1 MVLLMVVF
9 LYLTG
14 VDQWICLSFGILS
27 GSLLVWVI
35 FRLNARYGEHGLM
48 KLLAEKRHPRYLIHR
63 KRVFRL
69 FTRRKKTTIMR
80 NVLKAETLERRFP
93 LLSVENGCIVS
104 KDADLTVAFE
114 VELPELYTV
123 TADEYEAMHSSWIKA
138 MKVLPE
144 HSVVCKQDWFVKE
157 TYRPKTD
164 DGEQSF
170 LTRSYELHFNERP
183 YLNHKCYLFL
193 TKTTRERS
201 RRKSDFNTLCRGFLL
216 PKEITDKDAAA
227 RFLEAVEQFERIM
240 NDSGHIRLRRL
251 ETDEITGT
259 KERPGLVEKYFSLS
273 LKDETAVLQDICLKP
288 GRMRIGDKRLC
299 LHTLSD
305 TEDLPGRLSTD
316 MRYERMS
323 TDRSDCRLSFA
334 APVGLLLSCNHI
346 YSQYVFID
354 DAQEILQMMEK
365 NSRNMLSLS
374 KYSRSNAINQEWTE
388 MYLDEAHTKGVLPV
402 RCHCNV
408 IAWAEDAEEFR
419 RIRNDTG
426 SQLAM
431 MECTPRYNTIDT
443 PVIYW
448 AGIPGN
454 AGDFPSEESFYTF
467 LEQAVCLF
475 AGETNY
481 RSSPSPFGIRLADRQ
496 NGIPVHV
503 DISDLPMKR
512 GIITNRN
519 KFILGPSGSGKSF
532 FTNHLVRQYYEQG
545 AHILLVDTGNSYQGL
560 CRMIHDR
567 TNGKDGIYITYE
579 EDNPISFNPF
589 YTESG
594 KFDVEKRDS
603 INTLILTL
611 WKREDES
618 PKRSEEVALS
628 GAVNAYIRKISENR
642 NIRPDFNGFYEFVAD
657 DYRRMIEEKKVRE
670 KDFDIDGFLNVLEPF
685 YRGGDYDF
693 LLNSDKELDLTG
705 KRFIVFELDNISSN
719 KVLLPVVTLIIMETF
734 IAKMRRLKGIR
745 KMILIEECW
754 KALMSA
760 NMSEYIKY
768 LFKTVRKYFGEAV
781 VVTQEVDDIISSPI
795 VKEAI
800 INNSDCKILL
810 DQRKYMN
817 KFEHIQRLLGLTE
830 KEKGQILSIN
840 QANHPGRFY
849 REVWIGLGGTCSAVY
864 ATEVSEEEYFTFTTE
879 ESEKLEV
886 QRIAGGPEGSLE
898 GAIRRLAEKKRE
910 EQKQVSNP
918 K

>member
-1 MVLLMVVF
+1 
-9 LYLTG
+9 
-14 VDQWICLSFGILS
+14 
-27 GSLLVWVI
+27 
-35 FRLNARYGEHGLM
+35 
-48 KLLAEKRHPRYLIHR
+48 
-63 KRVFRL
+63 
-69 FTRRKKTTIMR
+69 MR
-80 NVLKAETLERRFP
+80 NVLKAETLERKFP
-93 LLSVENGCIVS
+93 LLAVENGCVVS
-104 KDADLTVAFE
+104 KDADLTVVFE

-123 TADEYEAMHSSWIKA
+123 TAEEYEAIHSSWIKA
-138 MKVLPE
+138 IKVLPNY
-144 HSVVCKQDWFVKE
+144 SVVCKQDWFTKE
-157 TYRPKTD
+157 SYSPGFKTE
-164 DGEQSF
+164 EQSF
-170 LTRSYELHFNERP
+170 LSKSYERHFNERP
-183 YLNHKCYLFL
+183 YLNHKCYLYL

-201 RRKSDFNTLCRGFLL
+201 RQRSDFNTLCRGFLL
-216 PKEITDKDAAA
+216 PKEITDKDMAA
-227 RFLEAVEQFERIM
+227 RFMEAVEQFERIM
-240 NDSGHIRLRRL
+240 NDSGLVSLRRM

-259 KERPGLVEKYFSLS
+259 KECPGLVEKYFSLS
-273 LKDETAVLQDICLKP
+273 LENKTAVLQDICLKP
-288 GRMRIGDKRLC
+288 GRMRVGDKRLC

-305 TEDLPGRLSTD
+305 TADLPGKVSTD

-334 APVGLLLSCNHI
+334 APVGLLLPCNHI
-346 YSQYVFID
+346 YHQFIFID
-354 DAQEILQMMEK
+354 DAQEILQSMEK
-365 NSRNMLSLS
+365 TSRNMLSLS
-374 KYSRSNAINQEWTE
+374 KYSRSNAVNQEWTE

-408 IAWAEDAEEFR
+408 MAWAEDAEEFR
-419 RIRNDTG
+419 RIKNDTG

-431 MECTPRYNTIDT
+431 MECTPRYNTVDT
-443 PVIYW
+443 PVLYW

-454 AGDFPSEESFYTF
+454 AGDFPAEESFYTF

-475 AGETNY
+475 TAETNY
-481 RSSPSPFGIRLADRQ
+481 RSSPSPFGIRMADRQ
-496 NGIPVHV
+496 NGIPIHV

-545 AHILLVDTGNSYQGL
+545 THILLVDTGNSYQGL

-567 TNGKDGIYITYE
+567 THGEDGIYITYE
-579 EDNPISFNPF
+579 ENNPIAFNPF
-589 YTESG
+589 YTDNRQL
-594 KFDVEKRDS
+594 DVEKRES
-603 INTLILTL
+603 IKTLILTL
-611 WKREDES
+611 WKREDEA

-628 GAVNAYIRKISENR
+628 GAVNAYIRKIMEDET
-642 NIRPDFNGFYEFVAD
+642 IKPDFNGFYEFVRD

-685 YRGGDYDF
+685 YKGGDYDF
-693 LLNSDKELDLTG
+693 LLNSDKELDLAN

-734 IAKMRRLKGIR
+734 ISKMRKLQGIR

-817 KFEHIQRLLGLTE
+817 KFEHIQKLLGLTE

-840 QANHPGRFY
+840 QANHPGRVY
-849 REVWIGLGGTCSAVY
+849 REVWIGLGGTHSAVY
-864 ATEVSEEEYFTFTTE
+864 ATEVSEEEYYTFTTE
-879 ESEKLEV
+879 ESEKLEA
-886 QRIAGGPEGSLE
+886 RKMSEELGGNLE
-898 GAIRRLAEKKRE
+898 LAIRRLAEKKRE
-910 EQKQVSNP
+910 EQKQVSTP

>member
-1 MVLLMVVF
+1 
-9 LYLTG
+9 
-14 VDQWICLSFGILS
+14 
-27 GSLLVWVI
+27 
-35 FRLNARYGEHGLM
+35 
-48 KLLAEKRHPRYLIHR
+48 
-63 KRVFRL
+63 
-69 FTRRKKTTIMR
+69 MR

-138 MKVLPE
+138 VKVLPE

-273 LKDETAVLQDICLKP
+273 LEDETAVLQDICLKP

-374 KYSRSNAINQEWTE
+374 KYSRSNAVNQEWTE

-481 RSSPSPFGIRLADRQ
+481 RNSPSPFGIRLADRQ

-642 NIRPDFNGFYEFVAD
+642 NIRPDFNGFYEFVTE

-810 DQRKYMN
+810 DQRKYIN

-886 QRIAGGPEGSLE
+886 QRIAGLPEGSLE

>member
-1 MVLLMVVF
+1 
-9 LYLTG
+9 
-14 VDQWICLSFGILS
+14 
-27 GSLLVWVI
+27 
-35 FRLNARYGEHGLM
+35 
-48 KLLAEKRHPRYLIHR
+48 
-63 KRVFRL
+63 
-69 FTRRKKTTIMR
+69 MR

-138 MKVLPE
+138 VKVLPE

-193 TKTTRERS
+193 TKTTREHS

-273 LKDETAVLQDICLKP
+273 LEDETAVLQDICLKP

-374 KYSRSNAINQEWTE
+374 KYSRSNAVNQEWTE

-503 DISDLPMKR
+503 DISDLPMKK

-810 DQRKYMN
+810 DQRKYIN

>member
-1 MVLLMVVF
+1 M
-9 LYLTG
+9 LY
-14 VDQWICLSFGILS
+14 
-27 GSLLVWVI
+27 
-35 FRLNARYGEHGLM
+35 
-48 KLLAEKRHPRYLIHR
+48 
-63 KRVFRL
+63 
-69 FTRRKKTTIMR
+69 
-80 NVLKAETLERRFP
+80 
-93 LLSVENGCIVS
+93 
-104 KDADLTVAFE
+104 
-114 VELPELYTV
+114 
-123 TADEYEAMHSSWIKA
+123 
-138 MKVLPE
+138 
-144 HSVVCKQDWFVKE
+144 
-157 TYRPKTD
+157 
-164 DGEQSF
+164 
-170 LTRSYELHFNERP
+170 
-183 YLNHKCYLFL
+183 
-193 TKTTRERS
+193 
-201 RRKSDFNTLCRGFLL
+201 
-216 PKEITDKDAAA
+216 
-227 RFLEAVEQFERIM
+227 
-240 NDSGHIRLRRL
+240 
-251 ETDEITGT
+251 
-259 KERPGLVEKYFSLS
+259 
-273 LKDETAVLQDICLKP
+273 
-288 GRMRIGDKRLC
+288 
-299 LHTLSD
+299 
-305 TEDLPGRLSTD
+305 
-316 MRYERMS
+316 
-323 TDRSDCRLSFA
+323 
-334 APVGLLLSCNHI
+334 
-346 YSQYVFID
+346 
-354 DAQEILQMMEK
+354 
-365 NSRNMLSLS
+365 
-374 KYSRSNAINQEWTE
+374 WT
-388 MYLDEAHTKGVLPV
+388 
-402 RCHCNV
+402 
-408 IAWAEDAEEFR
+408 
-419 RIRNDTG
+419 
-426 SQLAM
+426 
-431 MECTPRYNTIDT
+431 
-443 PVIYW
+443 
-448 AGIPGN
+448 GIPGN
-454 AGDFPSEESFYTF
+454 AGDFPAEESFYTF

-481 RSSPSPFGIRLADRQ
+481 RSSPSPFGIRMADRQ

-532 FTNHLVRQYYEQG
+532 FTNHLVRNYYEQG

-567 TNGKDGIYITYE
+567 TRGGDGIYITYE

>member
-1 MVLLMVVF
+1 
-9 LYLTG
+9 
-14 VDQWICLSFGILS
+14 
-27 GSLLVWVI
+27 
-35 FRLNARYGEHGLM
+35 
-48 KLLAEKRHPRYLIHR
+48 
-63 KRVFRL
+63 
-69 FTRRKKTTIMR
+69 MR

-138 MKVLPE
+138 VKVLPE

-273 LKDETAVLQDICLKP
+273 LEDETAVLQDICLKP

-374 KYSRSNAINQEWTE
+374 KYSRSNAVNQEWTE

-443 PVIYW
+443 PVIYS

-503 DISDLPMKR
+503 DISDLPMKK

-810 DQRKYMN
+810 DQRKYIN

>member
-1 MVLLMVVF
+1 
-9 LYLTG
+9 
-14 VDQWICLSFGILS
+14 
-27 GSLLVWVI
+27 
-35 FRLNARYGEHGLM
+35 
-48 KLLAEKRHPRYLIHR
+48 
-63 KRVFRL
+63 
-69 FTRRKKTTIMR
+69 MR

-719 KVLLPVVTLIIMETF
+719 KVLLPAVTLIIMETF

>member
-1 MVLLMVVF
+1 
-9 LYLTG
+9 
-14 VDQWICLSFGILS
+14 
-27 GSLLVWVI
+27 
-35 FRLNARYGEHGLM
+35 
-48 KLLAEKRHPRYLIHR
+48 
-63 KRVFRL
+63 
-69 FTRRKKTTIMR
+69 MR

-481 RSSPSPFGIRLADRQ
+481 RNSPSPFGIRLADRQ

-810 DQRKYMN
+810 DQRKYIN

-886 QRIAGGPEGSLE
+886 QRIAGLPEGSLE

>member
-1 MVLLMVVF
+1 
-9 LYLTG
+9 
-14 VDQWICLSFGILS
+14 
-27 GSLLVWVI
+27 
-35 FRLNARYGEHGLM
+35 
-48 KLLAEKRHPRYLIHR
+48 
-63 KRVFRL
+63 
-69 FTRRKKTTIMR
+69 MR

-840 QANHPGRFY
+840 QANHPGCFY

>member
-1 MVLLMVVF
+1 
-9 LYLTG
+9 
-14 VDQWICLSFGILS
+14 
-27 GSLLVWVI
+27 
-35 FRLNARYGEHGLM
+35 
-48 KLLAEKRHPRYLIHR
+48 
-63 KRVFRL
+63 
-69 FTRRKKTTIMR
+69 MR

-138 MKVLPE
+138 VKVLPE

-193 TKTTRERS
+193 TKTTRERN

-273 LKDETAVLQDICLKP
+273 LEDETAVLQDICLKP

-374 KYSRSNAINQEWTE
+374 KYSRSNAVNQEWTE

-810 DQRKYMN
+810 DQRKYIN

>member
-1 MVLLMVVF
+1 
-9 LYLTG
+9 
-14 VDQWICLSFGILS
+14 
-27 GSLLVWVI
+27 
-35 FRLNARYGEHGLM
+35 
-48 KLLAEKRHPRYLIHR
+48 
-63 KRVFRL
+63 
-69 FTRRKKTTIMR
+69 MR

-104 KDADLTVAFE
+104 KDADLTMAFE

-138 MKVLPE
+138 VKVLPE

-273 LKDETAVLQDICLKP
+273 LEDETTVLQDICLKP

-374 KYSRSNAINQEWTE
+374 KYSRSNAVNQEWTE

>member
-1 MVLLMVVF
+1 MEYPVNKGAGNPVEFKGLKSQYLFVFAGGLAMVLLMVVF

-69 FTRRKKTTIMR
+69 FTRRRKKTTIMR

-138 MKVLPE
+138 VKVLPE

-259 KERPGLVEKYFSLS
+259 KEHPGLVEKYFSLS
-273 LKDETAVLQDICLKP
+273 LEDETAVLQDICLKP

-374 KYSRSNAINQEWTE
+374 KYSRSNAVNQEWTE
-388 MYLDEAHTKGVLPV
+388 MYLDEAHTK
-402 RCHCNV
+402 
-408 IAWAEDAEEFR
+408 
-419 RIRNDTG
+419 
-426 SQLAM
+426 
-431 MECTPRYNTIDT
+431 EC
-443 PVIYW
+443 
-448 AGIPGN
+448 
-454 AGDFPSEESFYTF
+454 FPSDAT
-467 LEQAVCLF
+467 A
-475 AGETNY
+475 T
-481 RSSPSPFGIRLADRQ
+481 SSPG
-496 NGIPVHV
+496 
-503 DISDLPMKR
+503 
-512 GIITNRN
+512 
-519 KFILGPSGSGKSF
+519 
-532 FTNHLVRQYYEQG
+532 
-545 AHILLVDTGNSYQGL
+545 
-560 CRMIHDR
+560 
-567 TNGKDGIYITYE
+567 
-579 EDNPISFNPF
+579 
-589 YTESG
+589 
-594 KFDVEKRDS
+594 
-603 INTLILTL
+603 
-611 WKREDES
+611 
-618 PKRSEEVALS
+618 
-628 GAVNAYIRKISENR
+628 
-642 NIRPDFNGFYEFVAD
+642 
-657 DYRRMIEEKKVRE
+657 RRMRK
-670 KDFDIDGFLNVLEPF
+670 
-685 YRGGDYDF
+685 
-693 LLNSDKELDLTG
+693 
-705 KRFIVFELDNISSN
+705 SS
-719 KVLLPVVTLIIMETF
+719 
-734 IAKMRRLKGIR
+734 A
-745 KMILIEECW
+745 
-754 KALMSA
+754 AS
-760 NMSEYIKY
+760 
-768 LFKTVRKYFGEAV
+768 
-781 VVTQEVDDIISSPI
+781 
-795 VKEAI
+795 
-800 INNSDCKILL
+800 
-810 DQRKYMN
+810 
-817 KFEHIQRLLGLTE
+817 
-830 KEKGQILSIN
+830 
-840 QANHPGRFY
+840 
-849 REVWIGLGGTCSAVY
+849 GTTRAASW
-864 ATEVSEEEYFTFTTE
+864 
-879 ESEKLEV
+879 
-886 QRIAGGPEGSLE
+886 P
-898 GAIRRLAEKKRE
+898 
-910 EQKQVSNP
+910 
-918 K
+918 

>member
-1 MVLLMVVF
+1 
-9 LYLTG
+9 
-14 VDQWICLSFGILS
+14 
-27 GSLLVWVI
+27 
-35 FRLNARYGEHGLM
+35 
-48 KLLAEKRHPRYLIHR
+48 
-63 KRVFRL
+63 
-69 FTRRKKTTIMR
+69 MR

-138 MKVLPE
+138 VKVLPE

-273 LKDETAVLQDICLKP
+273 LEDETAVLQDICLKP

-299 LHTLSD
+299 LHALSD

-374 KYSRSNAINQEWTE
+374 KYSRSNAVNQEWTE

-481 RSSPSPFGIRLADRQ
+481 RNSPSPFGIRLADRQ

-642 NIRPDFNGFYEFVAD
+642 NIRPDFNGFYEFVAE

>member
-1 MVLLMVVF
+1 
-9 LYLTG
+9 
-14 VDQWICLSFGILS
+14 
-27 GSLLVWVI
+27 
-35 FRLNARYGEHGLM
+35 
-48 KLLAEKRHPRYLIHR
+48 
-63 KRVFRL
+63 
-69 FTRRKKTTIMR
+69 MR
-80 NVLKAETLERRFP
+80 NVLKAETLERKFP

-114 VELPELYTV
+114 VELPELFTM
-123 TADEYEAMHSSWIKA
+123 TAAEYEAVHSSWVKA
-138 MKVLPE
+138 VKVLPDF
-144 HSVVCKQDWFVKE
+144 SVVCKQDWFTKE
-157 TYRPKTD
+157 TYRPD
-164 DGEQSF
+164 FRDGEQSF
-170 LTRSYELHFNERP
+170 LSKSYERHFNERP
-183 YLNHKCYLFL
+183 YLNHKCYLYL

-201 RRKSDFNTLCRGFLL
+201 RQRSDFNSLCRGSLL
-216 PKEITDKDAAA
+216 PKEMVDKDTAA

-240 NDSGHIRLRRL
+240 NDSGHVSLRRL
-251 ETDEITGT
+251 EADEITGT
-259 KERPGLVEKYFSLS
+259 EGRPGLVEKYFSLS
-273 LKDETAVLQDICLKP
+273 LEDETAVLQDICLNP
-288 GRMRIGDKRLC
+288 GGMRVGDKRLC
-299 LHTLSD
+299 VHTLSD
-305 TEDLPGRLSTD
+305 TEDLPVRVSTD

-334 APVGLLLSCNHI
+334 APVGLLLPCNHI

-354 DAQEILQMMEK
+354 DAQEILRTMEK
-365 NSRNMLSLS
+365 TSRNMLSLS
-374 KYSRSNAINQEWTE
+374 KYSRSNAVNREWTE

-408 IAWAEDAEEFR
+408 TAWAEDREELR
-419 RIRNDTG
+419 RVKNDTG

-431 MECTPRYNTIDT
+431 MECTPRHNTVDA
-443 PVIYW
+443 PVLYW

-454 AGDFPSEESFYTF
+454 AGDFPAEESFYTF

-475 AGETNY
+475 TAETNY
-481 RSSPSPFGIRLADRQ
+481 RSSPSPFGIRMADRR
-496 NGIPVHV
+496 NGIPLHV

-519 KFILGPSGSGKSF
+519 KFVLGPSGSGKSF

-545 AHILLVDTGNSYQGL
+545 THILLVDTGNSYQGL

-567 TNGKDGIYITYE
+567 THGEDGIYITYE
-579 EDNPISFNPF
+579 EDNPIAFNPF
-589 YTESG
+589 YTDSG
-594 KFDVEKRDS
+594 QFDVEKRES
-603 INTLILTL
+603 IKTLILTL
-611 WKREDES
+611 WKREDEA

-628 GAVNAYIRKISENR
+628 GAVNAYIRRITDDRAS
-642 NIRPDFNGFYEFVAD
+642 RPDFNGFYEFVRD
-657 DYRRMIEEKKVRE
+657 DYRRMIEQKKVRE

-693 LLNSDKELDLTG
+693 LLNSDKELDLTNR
-705 KRFIVFELDNISSN
+705 RFIVFELDNISGN

-745 KMILIEECW
+745 KVILIEECW

-760 NMSEYIKY
+760 NMSGYIQY

-830 KEKGQILSIN
+830 KEKSQILSIN

-849 REVWIGLGGTCSAVY
+849 REVWIGLGGTRSAVY
-864 ATEVSEEEYFTFTTE
+864 DTEVSAEEYFTFTTE

-886 QRIAGGPEGSLE
+886 QRLAEVLDGNLE
-898 GAIRRLAEKKRE
+898 LAIRRMAERKRE
-910 EQKQVSNP
+910 EQRQVSTP
-918 K
+918 KREQ

>member
-1 MVLLMVVF
+1 
-9 LYLTG
+9 
-14 VDQWICLSFGILS
+14 
-27 GSLLVWVI
+27 
-35 FRLNARYGEHGLM
+35 
-48 KLLAEKRHPRYLIHR
+48 
-63 KRVFRL
+63 
-69 FTRRKKTTIMR
+69 MR

-138 MKVLPE
+138 VKVLPE

-273 LKDETAVLQDICLKP
+273 LEDETAVLQDICLKP

-431 MECTPRYNTIDT
+431 MECTPRYNTIDM
-443 PVIYW
+443 PVLYW

-454 AGDFPSEESFYTF
+454 AGDFPAEESFYTF

-475 AGETNY
+475 SGETNY

>member
-1 MVLLMVVF
+1 
-9 LYLTG
+9 
-14 VDQWICLSFGILS
+14 
-27 GSLLVWVI
+27 
-35 FRLNARYGEHGLM
+35 
-48 KLLAEKRHPRYLIHR
+48 
-63 KRVFRL
+63 
-69 FTRRKKTTIMR
+69 MR

-138 MKVLPE
+138 VKVLPE

-273 LKDETAVLQDICLKP
+273 LEDETAVLQDICLKP

-374 KYSRSNAINQEWTE
+374 KYSRNNAINQEWTE

-810 DQRKYMN
+810 DQRKYIN

>member
-1 MVLLMVVF
+1 
-9 LYLTG
+9 
-14 VDQWICLSFGILS
+14 
-27 GSLLVWVI
+27 
-35 FRLNARYGEHGLM
+35 
-48 KLLAEKRHPRYLIHR
+48 
-63 KRVFRL
+63 
-69 FTRRKKTTIMR
+69 MR

-138 MKVLPE
+138 VKVLPE

-273 LKDETAVLQDICLKP
+273 LEDETAVLQDICLKP

-840 QANHPGRFY
+840 QATHPGRFY
-849 REVWIGLGGTCSAVY
+849 REVGIGLGGTCSAVY

>member
-1 MVLLMVVF
+1 
-9 LYLTG
+9 
-14 VDQWICLSFGILS
+14 
-27 GSLLVWVI
+27 
-35 FRLNARYGEHGLM
+35 
-48 KLLAEKRHPRYLIHR
+48 
-63 KRVFRL
+63 
-69 FTRRKKTTIMR
+69 MR

-123 TADEYEAMHSSWIKA
+123 TEDEYETMHSSWIKA

-144 HSVVCKQDWFVKE
+144 HSIVCKQDWFIQE
-157 TYRPKTD
+157 TYRSKS
-164 DGEQSF
+164 DGEEQSF

-183 YLNHKCYLFL
+183 YLNHRCYLFL

-201 RRKSDFNTLCRGFLL
+201 RQRSDFSTLCRGFLL
-216 PKEITDKDAAA
+216 PREITDKDTAA
-227 RFLEAVEQFERIM
+227 RFLESVEQFERIM

-259 KERPGLVEKYFSLS
+259 KERPGLVEKYLSLS
-273 LKDETAVLQDICLKP
+273 LEDESAVLQDICLKP

-305 TEDLPGRLSTD
+305 TEDLPGKLSTD

-334 APVGLLLSCNHI
+334 APVGLLLPCNHI

-354 DAQEILQMMEK
+354 NAQEILQMMEK

-374 KYSRSNAINQEWTE
+374 RYSRSNAVNQEWTE
-388 MYLDEAHTKGVLPV
+388 MYLDEAHTKGLLPV

-408 IAWAEDAEEFR
+408 IAWAEDADEFR
-419 RIRNDTG
+419 RVRNDTG

-693 LLNSDKELDLTG
+693 LLNSDKELDLAG

>member
-1 MVLLMVVF
+1 
-9 LYLTG
+9 
-14 VDQWICLSFGILS
+14 
-27 GSLLVWVI
+27 
-35 FRLNARYGEHGLM
+35 
-48 KLLAEKRHPRYLIHR
+48 
-63 KRVFRL
+63 
-69 FTRRKKTTIMR
+69 MR

-123 TADEYEAMHSSWIKA
+123 TADEYEAMHSSWIKPV
-138 MKVLPE
+138 KVLPE

-273 LKDETAVLQDICLKP
+273 LEDETAVLQDICLKP

-374 KYSRSNAINQEWTE
+374 KYSRSNAVNQEWTE

-419 RIRNDTG
+419 HIRNDTG

-567 TNGKDGIYITYE
+567 TNGEDGIYITYE

>member
-1 MVLLMVVF
+1 
-9 LYLTG
+9 
-14 VDQWICLSFGILS
+14 
-27 GSLLVWVI
+27 
-35 FRLNARYGEHGLM
+35 
-48 KLLAEKRHPRYLIHR
+48 
-63 KRVFRL
+63 
-69 FTRRKKTTIMR
+69 MR

-138 MKVLPE
+138 VKVLPE

-273 LKDETAVLQDICLKP
+273 LEDETAVLQDICLKP

-374 KYSRSNAINQEWTE
+374 KYSRSNAVNQEWTE

-670 KDFDIDGFLNVLEPF
+670 KDFDIDGFFNVLEPF

>member
-1 MVLLMVVF
+1 
-9 LYLTG
+9 
-14 VDQWICLSFGILS
+14 
-27 GSLLVWVI
+27 
-35 FRLNARYGEHGLM
+35 
-48 KLLAEKRHPRYLIHR
+48 
-63 KRVFRL
+63 
-69 FTRRKKTTIMR
+69 MR

-138 MKVLPE
+138 VKVLPE

-273 LKDETAVLQDICLKP
+273 LEDETAVLQDICLKP

-374 KYSRSNAINQEWTE
+374 KYSRSNAVNQEWTE

-503 DISDLPMKR
+503 DISDLPMKK

-810 DQRKYMN
+810 DQRKYIN

-910 EQKQVSNP
+910 EQKQVLNP

>member
-1 MVLLMVVF
+1 
-9 LYLTG
+9 
-14 VDQWICLSFGILS
+14 
-27 GSLLVWVI
+27 
-35 FRLNARYGEHGLM
+35 
-48 KLLAEKRHPRYLIHR
+48 
-63 KRVFRL
+63 
-69 FTRRKKTTIMR
+69 
-80 NVLKAETLERRFP
+80 
-93 LLSVENGCIVS
+93 
-104 KDADLTVAFE
+104 
-114 VELPELYTV
+114 
-123 TADEYEAMHSSWIKA
+123 
-138 MKVLPE
+138 
-144 HSVVCKQDWFVKE
+144 
-157 TYRPKTD
+157 
-164 DGEQSF
+164 
-170 LTRSYELHFNERP
+170 
-183 YLNHKCYLFL
+183 
-193 TKTTRERS
+193 
-201 RRKSDFNTLCRGFLL
+201 
-216 PKEITDKDAAA
+216 
-227 RFLEAVEQFERIM
+227 
-240 NDSGHIRLRRL
+240 
-251 ETDEITGT
+251 
-259 KERPGLVEKYFSLS
+259 
-273 LKDETAVLQDICLKP
+273 
-288 GRMRIGDKRLC
+288 
-299 LHTLSD
+299 
-305 TEDLPGRLSTD
+305 
-316 MRYERMS
+316 
-323 TDRSDCRLSFA
+323 
-334 APVGLLLSCNHI
+334 
-346 YSQYVFID
+346 
-354 DAQEILQMMEK
+354 MMEK

-374 KYSRSNAINQEWTE
+374 RYSRSNAVNQEWTE

-431 MECTPRYNTIDT
+431 MECTPRYNTVDT
-443 PVIYW
+443 PVLYW
-448 AGIPGN
+448 TGIPGN
-454 AGDFPSEESFYTF
+454 AGDFPAEESFYTF

-481 RSSPSPFGIRLADRQ
+481 RSSPSPFGIRMADRQ

-532 FTNHLVRQYYEQG
+532 FTNHLVRNYYEQG

-567 TNGKDGIYITYE
+567 TRGGDGIYITYE

-589 YTESG
+589 YTDSG
-594 KFDVEKRDS
+594 QFDVEKRES
-603 INTLILTL
+603 IKTLILTL
-611 WKREDES
+611 WKREDEA

-628 GAVNAYIRKISENR
+628 GAVNAYIRKITGNR
-642 NIRPDFNGFYEFVAD
+642 EARPDFNGFYEFVD
-657 DYRRMIEEKKVRE
+657 GDYRRMIAEKKVRE

-685 YRGGDYDF
+685 YKGGDYDF
-693 LLNSDKELDLTG
+693 LLNSDRELDLTNR
-705 KRFIVFELDNISSN
+705 RFIVFELDNISGN

-745 KMILIEECW
+745 KVILIEECW

-760 NMSEYIKY
+760 NMSGYIQY

-830 KEKGQILSIN
+830 KEKSQILSIN

-849 REVWIGLGGTCSAVY
+849 REVWIGLGGTRSAVY
-864 ATEVSEEEYFTFTTE
+864 ATEVSAEEYFTFTTE

-886 QRIAGGPEGSLE
+886 QRLAEELDGNLE
-898 GAIRRLAEKKRE
+898 LAIRRMAERKRE
-910 EQKQVSNP
+910 EQRQVSTP
-918 K
+918 KREQ

>member
-1 MVLLMVVF
+1 
-9 LYLTG
+9 
-14 VDQWICLSFGILS
+14 
-27 GSLLVWVI
+27 
-35 FRLNARYGEHGLM
+35 
-48 KLLAEKRHPRYLIHR
+48 
-63 KRVFRL
+63 
-69 FTRRKKTTIMR
+69 MR

-138 MKVLPE
+138 AKVLPE

-273 LKDETAVLQDICLKP
+273 LEDETAVLQDICLKP

-481 RSSPSPFGIRLADRQ
+481 RNSPSPFGIRLADRQ

-642 NIRPDFNGFYEFVAD
+642 NIRPDFNGFYEFVTE

>member
-1 MVLLMVVF
+1 
-9 LYLTG
+9 
-14 VDQWICLSFGILS
+14 
-27 GSLLVWVI
+27 
-35 FRLNARYGEHGLM
+35 
-48 KLLAEKRHPRYLIHR
+48 
-63 KRVFRL
+63 
-69 FTRRKKTTIMR
+69 MR

-138 MKVLPE
+138 VKVLPE

-374 KYSRSNAINQEWTE
+374 KYSRSNAVNQEWTE

-503 DISDLPMKR
+503 DISDLPMKK

-810 DQRKYMN
+810 DQRKYIN

-886 QRIAGGPEGSLE
+886 QWIAGGPEGSLE

>member
-1 MVLLMVVF
+1 
-9 LYLTG
+9 
-14 VDQWICLSFGILS
+14 
-27 GSLLVWVI
+27 
-35 FRLNARYGEHGLM
+35 
-48 KLLAEKRHPRYLIHR
+48 
-63 KRVFRL
+63 
-69 FTRRKKTTIMR
+69 MR

-138 MKVLPE
+138 VKVLPE

-273 LKDETAVLQDICLKP
+273 LEDETAVLQDICLKP

-374 KYSRSNAINQEWTE
+374 KYSRSNAVNQEWTE

-481 RSSPSPFGIRLADRQ
+481 RNSPSPFGIRLADRQ

-642 NIRPDFNGFYEFVAD
+642 NIRPDFNGFYEFVTE

>member
-1 MVLLMVVF
+1 
-9 LYLTG
+9 
-14 VDQWICLSFGILS
+14 
-27 GSLLVWVI
+27 
-35 FRLNARYGEHGLM
+35 
-48 KLLAEKRHPRYLIHR
+48 
-63 KRVFRL
+63 
-69 FTRRKKTTIMR
+69 MR

-138 MKVLPE
+138 VKVLPE

-273 LKDETAVLQDICLKP
+273 LEDETAVLQDICLKP

-374 KYSRSNAINQEWTE
+374 KYSRSNAVNQEWTE

-419 RIRNDTG
+419 RIRNDTS

-503 DISDLPMKR
+503 DISDLPMKK

-910 EQKQVSNP
+910 EQKQVLNP

>member
-1 MVLLMVVF
+1 
-9 LYLTG
+9 
-14 VDQWICLSFGILS
+14 
-27 GSLLVWVI
+27 
-35 FRLNARYGEHGLM
+35 
-48 KLLAEKRHPRYLIHR
+48 
-63 KRVFRL
+63 
-69 FTRRKKTTIMR
+69 MR
-80 NVLKAETLERRFP
+80 NVLKAETLERKFP
-93 LLSVENGCIVS
+93 LLAVENGCVVS
-104 KDADLTVAFE
+104 KDADLTVVFE

-123 TADEYEAMHSSWIKA
+123 TAEEYEAIHSSWIKA
-138 MKVLPE
+138 IKVLPNY
-144 HSVVCKQDWFVKE
+144 SVVCKQDWFTKE
-157 TYRPKTD
+157 NYSPGFKTE
-164 DGEQSF
+164 EQSF
-170 LTRSYELHFNERP
+170 LSKSYERHFNERP
-183 YLNHKCYLFL
+183 YLNHKCYLYL

-201 RRKSDFNTLCRGFLL
+201 RQRSDFNTLCRGFLL
-216 PKEITDKDAAA
+216 PKEITDKEMAA

-240 NDSGHIRLRRL
+240 NDSGLVRLHRL
-251 ETDEITGT
+251 EADEITGT
-259 KERPGLVEKYFSLS
+259 KECPGLVEKYFSLS
-273 LKDETAVLQDICLKP
+273 LENKTAVLQDICLKP

-305 TEDLPGRLSTD
+305 TADLPGKVSTD

-334 APVGLLLSCNHI
+334 APVGLLLPCNHI
-346 YSQYVFID
+346 YHQFIFID
-354 DAQEILQMMEK
+354 DAQEILQSMEK
-365 NSRNMLSLS
+365 TSRNMLSLS
-374 KYSRSNAINQEWTE
+374 KYSRSNAVNQEWTE

-408 IAWAEDAEEFR
+408 MAWAEDAEEFR
-419 RIRNDTG
+419 RAKNDTG

-431 MECTPRYNTIDT
+431 MECTPRYNTVDT
-443 PVIYW
+443 PVLYW

-454 AGDFPSEESFYTF
+454 AGDFPAEESFYTF
-467 LEQAVCLF
+467 LEQAVCF
-475 AGETNY
+475 FTAETNY
-481 RSSPSPFGIRLADRQ
+481 RSSPSPFGIRMADRQ
-496 NGIPVHV
+496 NGIPIHV

-545 AHILLVDTGNSYQGL
+545 THILLVDTGNSYQGL

-567 TNGKDGIYITYE
+567 THGEDGIYITYE
-579 EDNPISFNPF
+579 ENNPIAFNPF
-589 YTESG
+589 YTDNRQL
-594 KFDVEKRDS
+594 DVEKRES
-603 INTLILTL
+603 IKTLILTL
-611 WKREDES
+611 WKREDEA

-628 GAVNAYIRKISENR
+628 GAVNAYIRKITEDET
-642 NIRPDFNGFYEFVAD
+642 IKPDFNGFYEFVRD

-685 YRGGDYDF
+685 YKGGDYDF
-693 LLNSDKELDLTG
+693 LLNSDKELDLTN

-734 IAKMRRLKGIR
+734 ISKMRKLQGIR

-817 KFEHIQRLLGLTE
+817 KFEHIQKLLGLTE

-849 REVWIGLGGTCSAVY
+849 REVWIGLGGTHSAVY
-864 ATEVSEEEYFTFTTE
+864 ATEVSEEEYYTFTTE
-879 ESEKLEV
+879 ESEKLEA
-886 QRIAGGPEGSLE
+886 RKMSEELGGNLE
-898 GAIRRLAEKKRE
+898 LAIRRLAEKKRE
-910 EQKQVSNP
+910 EQKQVSTP

>member
-1 MVLLMVVF
+1 
-9 LYLTG
+9 
-14 VDQWICLSFGILS
+14 
-27 GSLLVWVI
+27 
-35 FRLNARYGEHGLM
+35 
-48 KLLAEKRHPRYLIHR
+48 
-63 KRVFRL
+63 
-69 FTRRKKTTIMR
+69 MR

-138 MKVLPE
+138 VKVLPE

-273 LKDETAVLQDICLKP
+273 LEDETAVLQDICLKP

-374 KYSRSNAINQEWTE
+374 KYSRSNAVNQEWTE

-503 DISDLPMKR
+503 DISDLPMKK

-545 AHILLVDTGNSYQGL
+545 AHILLVDTGNSYQEL

-810 DQRKYMN
+810 DQRKYIN

>member
-1 MVLLMVVF
+1 M
-9 LYLTG
+9 
-14 VDQWICLSFGILS
+14 SR
-27 GSLLVWVI
+27 LLVTNKSFELLEPYEGKLSRTVL
-35 FRLNARYGEHGLM
+35 RGESS
-48 KLLAEKRHPRYLIHR
+48 R
-63 KRVFRL
+63 K
-69 FTRRKKTTIMR
+69 
-80 NVLKAETLERRFP
+80 
-93 LLSVENGCIVS
+93 G
-104 KDADLTVAFE
+104 ADL
-114 VELPELYTV
+114 L
-123 TADEYEAMHSSWIKA
+123 D
-138 MKVLPE
+138 
-144 HSVVCKQDWFVKE
+144 
-157 TYRPKTD
+157 
-164 DGEQSF
+164 
-170 LTRSYELHFNERP
+170 
-183 YLNHKCYLFL
+183 
-193 TKTTRERS
+193 
-201 RRKSDFNTLCRGFLL
+201 
-216 PKEITDKDAAA
+216 
-227 RFLEAVEQFERIM
+227 
-240 NDSGHIRLRRL
+240 
-251 ETDEITGT
+251 
-259 KERPGLVEKYFSLS
+259 
-273 LKDETAVLQDICLKP
+273 
-288 GRMRIGDKRLC
+288 
-299 LHTLSD
+299 
-305 TEDLPGRLSTD
+305 
-316 MRYERMS
+316 
-323 TDRSDCRLSFA
+323 
-334 APVGLLLSCNHI
+334 
-346 YSQYVFID
+346 
-354 DAQEILQMMEK
+354 
-365 NSRNMLSLS
+365 
-374 KYSRSNAINQEWTE
+374 TE

-419 RIRNDTG
+419 RIKNDTG

>member
-1 MVLLMVVF
+1 
-9 LYLTG
+9 
-14 VDQWICLSFGILS
+14 
-27 GSLLVWVI
+27 
-35 FRLNARYGEHGLM
+35 
-48 KLLAEKRHPRYLIHR
+48 
-63 KRVFRL
+63 
-69 FTRRKKTTIMR
+69 MR

-138 MKVLPE
+138 VKVLPE

-273 LKDETAVLQDICLKP
+273 LEDETAVLQDICLKP

-374 KYSRSNAINQEWTE
+374 KYSRSNAVNQEWTE

-579 EDNPISFNPF
+579 EDNPIFFNPF

>member
-1 MVLLMVVF
+1 
-9 LYLTG
+9 
-14 VDQWICLSFGILS
+14 
-27 GSLLVWVI
+27 
-35 FRLNARYGEHGLM
+35 
-48 KLLAEKRHPRYLIHR
+48 
-63 KRVFRL
+63 
-69 FTRRKKTTIMR
+69 MR

-138 MKVLPE
+138 VKVLPE

-273 LKDETAVLQDICLKP
+273 LEDETAVLQDICLKP
-288 GRMRIGDKRLC
+288 SRMRIGDKRLC

-374 KYSRSNAINQEWTE
+374 KYSRSNAVNQEWTE

-503 DISDLPMKR
+503 DISDLPMKK

-910 EQKQVSNP
+910 EQKQVLNP